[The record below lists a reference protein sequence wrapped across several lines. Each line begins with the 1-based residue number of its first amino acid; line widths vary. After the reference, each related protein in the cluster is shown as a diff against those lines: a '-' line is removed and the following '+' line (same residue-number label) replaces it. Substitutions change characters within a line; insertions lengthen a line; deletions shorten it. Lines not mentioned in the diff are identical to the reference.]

1 LSIIV
6 SIAILAKKYYIC
18 AGMNT
23 QQLKKDFGKLLKS
36 NHQAVRRMFD
46 TGITDCFRVYNWN
59 IASIPWYIDFYGS
72 FLHIVSFADNHNPD
86 LLEIEPE
93 LLETAS
99 GMLYVPEERTF
110 FKHRFI
116 QGKETQQE
124 KLAEEARILTVR
136 ENGLTFKVNL
146 SDYMDTGLFLDHRL
160 SRRMVR
166 ETSAGLRVLN
176 LFGYTGAFTV
186 YAAAGGA
193 AATTTVDL
201 SKSYLNWARENME
214 LNGLEGPMHRFE
226 AADAR
231 DFLAAAAERK
241 EKFDLIVL
249 DPPTFSNSRKMDGTF
264 DIQRDYVWFIGTA
277 LRLLTGSGVLFFSNN
292 YHRFHFDPGRIRKAD
307 IRETSRETVPP
318 DFSGKKRPHR
328 SWVIRPAN

>member
-1 LSIIV
+1 
-6 SIAILAKKYYIC
+6 
-18 AGMNT
+18 MNT
-23 QQLKKDFGKLLKS
+23 QQLKKDFGKLLKN
-36 NHQAVRRMFD
+36 NHQAGRKMFD

-59 IASIPWYIDFYGS
+59 IASIPWYIDIYGS
-72 FLHIVSFADNHNPD
+72 FLHIVSLADNHNPD

-93 LLETAS
+93 LLHTAA
-99 GMLYVPEERTF
+99 GMLYVPEERIY

-136 ENGLTFKVNL
+136 ENGLLFKVNL

-193 AATTTVDL
+193 ADTTTVDL

-214 LNGLEGPMHRFE
+214 LNGLAGPMHHFE
-226 AADAR
+226 ASDAR
-231 DFLAAAAERK
+231 DFLVSAVERK
-241 EKFDLIVL
+241 ERFDLIVL

-277 LRLLTGSGVLFFSNN
+277 LRLLTGRGVLFFSNN
-292 YHRFHFDPGRIRKAD
+292 YHKFHFDPGRIRNAE
-307 IRETSRETVPP
+307 ILETSRETVPP

-328 SWVIRPAN
+328 SWVIRPAS